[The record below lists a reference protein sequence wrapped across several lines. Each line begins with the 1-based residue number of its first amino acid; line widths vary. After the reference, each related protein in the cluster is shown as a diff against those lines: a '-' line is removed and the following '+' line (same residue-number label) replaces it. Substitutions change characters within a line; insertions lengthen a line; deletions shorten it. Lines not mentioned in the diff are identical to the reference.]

1 MSNMLAAFIS
11 IYIPEFIANVAC
23 TILNTSILFLYY
35 YVKCLYSSPHL
46 IRPLVLAGKA
56 LLILAG
62 KALLI
67 LAGKALLILAGKA
80 LLILAGKALLV
91 LAGKA
96 LLVLLLAG
104 KAFEYEF
111 YALTRKSSNK
121 YRVLIGRFGSMSKT
135 VRPYFRWTEILK
147 YF

>member
-1 MSNMLAAFIS
+1 
-11 IYIPEFIANVAC
+11 
-23 TILNTSILFLYY
+23 LYY

-46 IRPLVLAGKA
+46 IRPLVLAGKALLILAGKA

-121 YRVLIGRFGSMSKT
+121 YRVLIGRFGSKT

-147 YF
+147 YL

>member
-67 LAGKALLILAGKA
+67 LAGKALL
-80 LLILAGKALLV
+80 V

-104 KAFEYEF
+104 KAFEYKF